1 MKNKEQITTIG
12 KLFDIEYGQKEYHNK
27 EWLEGNEGS
36 NILIS
41 SKGDDN
47 GIYGFFDIKL
57 KYTKQI
63 ITVPGYGTIGQAFVQ
78 EKSCSVDDHLL
89 ILIPKKEM
97 NIKQLYQV
105 AFQIRMDK
113 WKYKYGR
120 GITPKRLSSQK
131 IRLIDS
137 KTNCDDFVKQITP
150 KKKKKNKIQINKN
163 IKLVPII
170 YIKNIQE
177 SGLCILNKKTILPQN
192 QLEKGKIPYVTTSFK
207 NNGVSGYY
215 DEKPNFKSKCLT
227 VALNGSVG
235 ETFFQF
241 DDFITSGD
249 NAVLTLKNKYNPY
262 LLFYIAVMIKNHQW
276 RYNYYRKLNLIKLNK
291 MRISIPFKNTEGIDL
306 NYIKKI
312 VKNSY
317 GFDELKKY
325 L

>member
-1 MKNKEQITTIG
+1 MKNKEKITTIG

-27 EWLEGNEGS
+27 EWLEGSEGN

-47 GIYGFFDIKL
+47 GVYGFFDIDD
-57 KYTKQI
+57 KYNADF
-63 ITVPGYGTIGQAFVQ
+63 ITVPNTGTIGHSFLQT
-78 EKSCSVDDHLL
+78 KDCSVDDNCLV
-89 ILIPKKEM
+89 LIPKNKIE
-97 NIKQLYQV
+97 IERLYQI
-105 AFQIRMDK
+105 AFQIRLNK
-113 WKYKYGR
+113 WKYGYGR
-120 GITPKRLSSQK
+120 QITPKRLSLQK

-137 KTNCDDFVKQITP
+137 KINYDDFIKQVTP
-150 KKKKKNKIQINKN
+150 KKKKKKKIQENKN
-163 IKLVPII
+163 IKLVPVV
-170 YIKNIQE
+170 YIKNTQE
-177 SGLCILNKKTILPQN
+177 NGLCIFNKKTALPQN
-192 QLEKGKIPYVTTSFK
+192 QLETGMVPYVTTSSK

-215 DEKPNFKSKCLT
+215 DEESNFKGKSLT

-249 NAVLTLKNKYNPY
+249 NAVLTLKNGYNPY

-276 RYNYYRKLNLIKLNK
+276 RYNYYRKLNLTKLNK
-291 MRISIPFKNTEGIDL
+291 MQIPVPFKNSNDTDK

-312 VKNSY
+312 VENSY